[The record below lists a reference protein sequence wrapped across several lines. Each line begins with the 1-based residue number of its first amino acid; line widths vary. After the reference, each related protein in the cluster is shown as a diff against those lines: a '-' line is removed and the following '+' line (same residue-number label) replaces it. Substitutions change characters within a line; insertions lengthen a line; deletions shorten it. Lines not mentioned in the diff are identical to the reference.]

1 MCLYF
6 NDFLGSC
13 VLLPHAVRLGEG
25 ASGMKCAACGT
36 ENPMSNRYCVECGQD
51 LLKLGGAKYAG
62 SPRKPAHPIL
72 QEARADVGAAVATE
86 ISELSVP
93 PTLLPFFRPIVELL
107 GSIATRGFAS
117 EEELDGFADDEAAA
131 RFEAFESAPG
141 AEVLVRQA
149 DERVKAALGEKVY
162 GHFKA
167 QEQRVIT
174 TLRAAEVACIVVPQQ
189 LPSIDPALREFFFC
203 KAGEIASWVHSRE
216 RYVQLRRL
224 ECLEDI
230 RDWIQGPGARFRIDG
245 VPEEDQVVN
254 RKSGLLR
261 GILDG
266 VIFDNSLKKTGSGR
280 LGMALYVF
288 GPPQIGITRSD
299 IKKTQVFA
307 VGESMSP
314 SGPRDAQRRLA
325 VDLIWLQEQRNAMAH
340 VHPKE
345 EGDASGSWP
354 EHRRRMMAV
363 PTRERA
369 YRSLIG
375 MPSVLEL

>member
-1 MCLYF
+1 
-6 NDFLGSC
+6 
-13 VLLPHAVRLGEG
+13 
-25 ASGMKCAACGT
+25 MKCAACGA
-36 ENPMSNRYCVECGQD
+36 EMPMSARYCNQCGHD
-51 LLKLGGAKYAG
+51 LLKLGGAAYAG
-62 SPRKPAHPIL
+62 RPKKPTHPIL
-72 QEARADVGAAVATE
+72 QEARAEVGDAVAAE
-86 ISELSVP
+86 IPAIAMPS
-93 PTLLPFFRPIVELL
+93 TLLPFFRPIIELL
-107 GSIATRGFAS
+107 GSVSTRDFAN
-117 EEELDGFADDEAAA
+117 EEELDGFIGDEAIT
-131 RFEAFESAPG
+131 RFEIFERAPG
-141 AEVLVRQA
+141 AESLIRQA
-149 DERVKAALGEKVY
+149 DERVKATLGEKVY
-162 GHFKA
+162 AHFKT

-224 ECLEDI
+224 ECLEDV

-266 VIFDNSLKKTGSGR
+266 VIFNNKMKQTGSGR

-288 GPPQIGITRSD
+288 GPSQIGITRTD
-299 IKKTQVFA
+299 IKKTKVFP

-314 SGPRDAQRRLA
+314 TGPLDAQRRLA
-325 VDLIWLQEQRNAMAH
+325 VDLIWLQEQRNSMAH
-340 VHPKE
+340 VHAKE

-363 PTRERA
+363 PPRERA
-369 YRSLIG
+369 YRSLIAL
-375 MPSVLEL
+375 PSVLEL